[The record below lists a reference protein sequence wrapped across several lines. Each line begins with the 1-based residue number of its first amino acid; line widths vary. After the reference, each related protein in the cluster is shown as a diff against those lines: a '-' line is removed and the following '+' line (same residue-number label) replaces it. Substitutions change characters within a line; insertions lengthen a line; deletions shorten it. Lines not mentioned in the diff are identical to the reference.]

1 MSMQP
6 KPAIAELEETPPRV
20 TVRVWELPVRITHWV
35 IFFAVVV
42 LSATG
47 YYIARPFIIAGSDP
61 QYLMGWMRSIHNIAA
76 WVFIA
81 AIVARL
87 IWSVVGNRW
96 SHWDQFIPIS
106 KDRRA
111 GSREM
116 LNYYLF
122 MRRDPAPEVGHN
134 PLAGVT
140 YSVVYLMFGV
150 QIVTGLALMSLENP
164 GGILYNLTGWV
175 FDIGSIP
182 TARLAHHLI
191 MWLTWG
197 FVVHHVYSAV
207 LVDME
212 ERNGLISSIVTGRK
226 EVEVSILED

>member
-1 MSMQP
+1 MTAKRPLAREQ
-6 KPAIAELEETPPRV
+6 IETTPPRV
-20 TVRVWELPVRITHWV
+20 TVKVWELPVRITHWV

-42 LSATG
+42 LSVTG
-47 YYIARPFIIAGSDP
+47 FYIARPFVVVGSDP
-61 QYLMGWMRSIHNIAA
+61 QFLMGWMRSIHNLTA

-81 AIVARL
+81 AIAARL
-87 IWSVVGNRW
+87 IWSLVGNRW
-96 SHWDQFIPIS
+96 SHWDQFIPVS
-106 KDRRA
+106 SERRS
-111 GSREM
+111 GSSEM
-116 LNYYLF
+116 VKYYLF
-122 MRRDPAPEVGHN
+122 MRRNPAPEVGHN

-150 QIVTGLALMSLENP
+150 QILTGLALFSLESP

-182 TARLAHHLI
+182 TARLVHHLI

-226 EVEVSILED
+226 EVEVSLLED